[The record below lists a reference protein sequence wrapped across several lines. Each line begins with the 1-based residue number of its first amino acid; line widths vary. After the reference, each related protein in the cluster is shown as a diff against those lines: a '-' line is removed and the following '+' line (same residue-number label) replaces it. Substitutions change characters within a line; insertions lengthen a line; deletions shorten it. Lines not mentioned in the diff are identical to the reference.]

1 MPCATLWNPHLVLSL
16 SLDILDIGIRS
27 EWQVEVPHGATM
39 RGHLR
44 RQLPA
49 LLKLRTAPPHLMNW
63 RSCHVCT
70 WRFDVSFYLQTARW
84 HVHLET
90 KHVRTCHNLSIQF
103 RKSPRLHPRFLPK
116 SMWRLRGWGK
126 SGHSHGRSFACK
138 LVQVDENI
146 CKFDSRFWN
155 FVNFHARAQL
165 VEVCA
170 ARALGL
176 EWGVPGEWS
185 VSCKLCI
192 FLVYPRLMTY
202 TIWSCYISSPFSSP
216 FCDTYGGWVSMSLRF
231 LQLNENQMLLQVS
244 EAFENHL
251 GHFGY
256 KPGSLILSLKPFH
269 KRKWP

>member
-1 MPCATLWNPHLVLSL
+1 
-16 SLDILDIGIRS
+16 
-27 EWQVEVPHGATM
+27 
-39 RGHLR
+39 
-44 RQLPA
+44 
-49 LLKLRTAPPHLMNW
+49 
-63 RSCHVCT
+63 
-70 WRFDVSFYLQTARW
+70 
-84 HVHLET
+84 
-90 KHVRTCHNLSIQF
+90 
-103 RKSPRLHPRFLPK
+103 
-116 SMWRLRGWGK
+116 MWRLRGWGK

-138 LVQVDENI
+138 HVQVDENI

-155 FVNFHARAQL
+155 FVHVHARAQL

-192 FLVYPRLMTY
+192 FFVYSGLTTY